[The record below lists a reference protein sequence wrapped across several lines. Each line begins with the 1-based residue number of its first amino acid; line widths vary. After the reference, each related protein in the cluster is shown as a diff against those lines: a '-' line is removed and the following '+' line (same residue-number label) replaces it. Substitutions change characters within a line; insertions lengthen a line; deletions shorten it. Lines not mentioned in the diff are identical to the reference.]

1 MSYAIIRNT
10 KYTMNNLNGIYRHN
24 ERKNTNYSNTDI
36 KKDNGIKNYSLKK
49 CNMPYSKAF
58 KQIKEENN
66 LQGWIK
72 KNSNIA
78 CEYIITSDKEFFQN
92 IGEKETRRFFKT
104 AYDFV
109 KSYKELGEK
118 YILSAKV
125 HNDESTPHLHLV
137 FIPVVHKKDSKSGK
151 VIDKISCTEFWKG
164 KNSYKI
170 LQNNFY
176 SYMTR
181 AGFEL
186 ERGLEGNKHIETQE
200 LKKLTNY
207 EVIKYEEKANLEQE
221 REIIDT
227 EELKNE
233 YKRIIRK
240 FNTLANHYTR
250 IKTYTDK
257 TEERN
262 RNIELE
268 YYSMKAEN
276 NRLKKENKTLHN
288 YIEKSIKWVS
298 IVLNMPFERIR
309 SLINNFVERNNRE
322 NDRNKSSR

>member
-10 KYTMNNLNGIYRHN
+10 KYTMNNINGIYRHN
-24 ERKNTNYSNTDI
+24 ERKNTNYSNKDI
-36 KKDNGIKNYSLKK
+36 NRNNSIKNYSLKN

-58 KQIKEENN
+58 NQIKKENN
-66 LQGWIK
+66 LQGWVK

-78 CEYIITSDKEFFQN
+78 CEYVITSDKAFFEN
-92 IGEKETRRFFKT
+92 IGEKETKRFFQT
-104 AYDFV
+104 AYNFV
-109 KSYKELGEK
+109 KNYKNLGEK

-137 FIPVVHKKDSKSGK
+137 FMPVIHKKDAKSGNI
-151 VIDKISCTEFWKG
+151 IDKLSCTEFWKG

-176 SYMTR
+176 SYMTK

-186 ERGLEGNKHIETQE
+186 ERGLEGNKHIETNE
-200 LKKLTNY
+200 LKKLTDY
-207 EVIKYEEKANLEQE
+207 EVIKYEKKANFEQE
-221 REIIDT
+221 REITDT
-227 EELKNE
+227 EELKKE

-257 TEERN
+257 AEEHSRD
-262 RNIELE
+262 IELQN
-268 YYSMKAEN
+268 YSVKAEN
-276 NRLKKENKTLHN
+276 EKLKKEIKSLHH
-288 YIEKSIKWVS
+288 YIEKSIKWIS
-298 IVLNMPFERIR
+298 IVLNMPFERITR
-309 SLINNFVERNNRE
+309 LINNFVERDNKE
-322 NDRNKSSR
+322 NDRNRTSR

>member
-10 KYTMNNLNGIYRHN
+10 KYTMNNINGIYRHN
-24 ERKNTNYSNTDI
+24 ERKNTNYSNKDI
-36 KKDNGIKNYSLKK
+36 NRNNSIKNYSLKN

-58 KQIKEENN
+58 NQIKKENN
-66 LQGWIK
+66 LQGWLK

-78 CEYIITSDKEFFQN
+78 CEYIITSDKLFFEN
-92 IGEKETRRFFKT
+92 IGEKETKRFFQT

-109 KSYKELGEK
+109 KNYKDLGEK

-137 FIPVVHKKDSKSGK
+137 FIPVVHKKDAKSGNI
-151 VIDKISCTEFWKG
+151 IDKISCTEFWKG
-164 KNSYKI
+164 KNSYKL
-170 LQNNFY
+170 LQNHFY

-186 ERGLEGNKHIETQE
+186 ERGLEGNKHIETND

-207 EVIKYEEKANLEQE
+207 EVIKYEEKAHLEQE
-221 REIIDT
+221 REITDT
-227 EELKNE
+227 EELKKE

-257 TEERN
+257 SKEHN
-262 RNIELE
+262 RDIELQN
-268 YYSMKAEN
+268 YSVKAEN
-276 NRLKKENKTLHN
+276 EKLKKENKTLYN
-288 YIEKSIKWVS
+288 YIEKSIKWIS
-298 IVLNMPFERIR
+298 IVLNMPFERITR
-309 SLINNFVERNNRE
+309 LINNFIERDKKE
-322 NDRNKSSR
+322 NDRDETSR

>member
-10 KYTMNNLNGIYRHN
+10 KYTMNNINGIYRHN
-24 ERKNTNYSNTDI
+24 ERKNTNYSNKDI
-36 KKDNGIKNYSLKK
+36 NRNNSIKNYSLKN

-58 KQIKEENN
+58 NQIKKENN
-66 LQGWIK
+66 LQGWVK

-78 CEYIITSDKEFFQN
+78 CEYIITSDKEFFEN
-92 IGEKETRRFFKT
+92 IGEKETKRFFQT

-109 KSYKELGEK
+109 KSYKDLGEK

-137 FIPVVHKKDSKSGK
+137 FIPVIHKKDDKSGNI
-151 VIDKISCTEFWKG
+151 IDKISCTEFWKG

-186 ERGLEGNKHIETQE
+186 ERGLEGNKHIETNE
-200 LKKLTNY
+200 LKKLTDY

-221 REIIDT
+221 QKIIDT
-227 EELKNE
+227 EELKKE

-257 TEERN
+257 EKEHSRD
-262 RNIELE
+262 IELQ
-268 YYSMKAEN
+268 YYSIKAEN
-276 NRLKKENKTLHN
+276 SRLKKENKTLHN
-288 YIEKSIKWVS
+288 YIEKSIKWISV
-298 IVLNMPFERIR
+298 VLNMPFERITR
-309 SLINNFVERNNRE
+309 LINNFIEKDNKE
-322 NDRNKSSR
+322 NDRNESSR